1 MTRENIKAL
10 LPIIKAYSEGK
21 KIEYFVNTKG
31 EWDLITDP
39 MFDDEPSKYRIKIEP
54 KYRPFKSVEECWG
67 EMQKH
72 QPFGWVKNKNT
83 NKLCNILTIC
93 KNEDTIEISLEDF
106 LIKPFT
112 GLESFIFVDGEPF
125 GIKEEE

>member
-1 MTRENIKAL
+1 MKAF
-10 LPIIKAYSEGK
+10 SEGK
-21 KIEYFVNTKG
+21 QIQHFNIDKWE
-31 EWDLITDP
+31 DTDFMP
-39 MFDDEPSKYRIKIEP
+39 FTDHPSYYRIKPEP
-54 KYRPFKSVEECWG
+54 KYRPFKNVEECWE

-112 GLESFIFVDGEPF
+112 GLESFIFVDGTPF